1 MEVIICV
8 VQNFYI
14 FTKFLPAKQIIKRG
28 MVQLHT
34 VMVNFSFFSIVV
46 KIYVVLDYFI
56 ICLLN

>member
-1 MEVIICV
+1 MEVIICA

-14 FTKFLPAKQIIKRG
+14 FTKFLPAKQIIKRD

-56 ICLLN
+56 ICLLS